1 MQKENLIPAGEFC
14 LHHNIELSFIY
25 SLQEYGLIEITTN
38 QEGTFLSANQLNELE
53 KLMRLHYE
61 LDINFEGMDAIINLL
76 KKLQATEEE
85 VAQPRQWQEPSEHD
99 YAHDLECQH
108 RAVHVDLPPM
118 CLNQQA

>member
-14 LHHNIELSFIY
+14 LHHNIEVSFIY

-38 QEGTFLSANQLNELE
+38 QQGTFLSANQLNKLE

-76 KKLQATEEE
+76 KKLQATEDEMRRLKNKLRLYE
-85 VAQPRQWQEPSEHD
+85 IGE
-99 YAHDLECQH
+99 
-108 RAVHVDLPPM
+108 
-118 CLNQQA
+118 